1 MTELLE
7 QALEAVR
14 TKPPAAQDDIARG
27 VLRLA
32 ARERDIAGDALA
44 RGARRD
50 GGRESRRRAR

>member
-32 ARERDIAGDALA
+32 ARGELAADADVQAVWA
-44 RGARRD
+44 RHGL
-50 GGRESRRRAR
+50 